1 MGVVGRTQD
10 RQILAKTAK
19 QEREIKKNP
28 VWNKRKG
35 FRDKTSDFGSWP
47 RARAVRVAD

>member
-19 QEREIKKNP
+19 QEREIKK
-28 VWNKRKG
+28 KSCLEQEEG
-35 FRDKTSDFGSWP
+35 L
-47 RARAVRVAD
+47 